1 MKKIE
6 RILSIIVL
14 LLENEVIPATQ
25 LATRFNV
32 TKRTIFRD
40 IETIEMAGFPIVSF
54 TGRKGGYSLLNS
66 FKLRTYTYTD
76 AEKQDILSALQMK
89 EHFIEPTDYQNTIK
103 EKIHLMQL
111 NQSKTATSPLISFI
125 SPTLHRIEIEKETKH
140 KNTHLSNAL
149 QQHVKMTIEYVSN
162 QGEQT
167 RRIIHPYELM
177 LLNGS
182 WYIHAY
188 CEKRSAF
195 RYFKVTR
202 IRKLST
208 LEQTFEL
215 QRIPTKKEE
224 VTGEWIK
231 LSFKKNDLG
240 KLYDYYTENEI
251 QMVEDRIEVTFF
263 SKHQDYLIP
272 FLLMFGNEAQV
283 ITPLSLKKQHQ
294 EAIYRLQKTYSK

>member
-1 MKKIE
+1 
-6 RILSIIVL
+6 
-14 LLENEVIPATQ
+14 
-25 LATRFNV
+25 
-32 TKRTIFRD
+32 
-40 IETIEMAGFPIVSF
+40 
-54 TGRKGGYSLLNS
+54 
-66 FKLRTYTYTD
+66 
-76 AEKQDILSALQMK
+76 MK

-103 EKIHLMQL
+103 EKIHLMLL
-111 NQSKTATSPLISFI
+111 NQSKTATSPFISFI

-195 RYFKVTR
+195 RHFKVTR

-215 QRIPTKKEE
+215 QRIPTKNEE

-231 LSFKKNDLG
+231 LSFKKNNLG

-263 SKHQDYLIP
+263 FKASR
-272 FLLMFGNEAQV
+272 LLDSFF
-283 ITPLSLKKQHQ
+283 
-294 EAIYRLQKTYSK
+294 TYVWK